1 MNQKTVFITGA
12 TGDIGEAITLKF
24 AQEGYALGLHYHK
37 NEEKKEIL
45 KTKLEHLNATFYFY
59 QGDLSQEGVG
69 QKLLEDFITEVKQID
84 VLINNAGITKVS
96 YLLKMS
102 ENDFIDVLQANLV
115 SAWRTSKG
123 VVKQMMKQRKGCII
137 NMSSIIGL
145 TGNVAQSNY
154 SSSKSGMIGLTKS
167 LAKELASRN
176 IRVNAIAPGFIETQM
191 TAKLPEEYRDKLK
204 SEIPLGRYGQPEDI
218 ANLVLFLS
226 SDQASYITGQ
236 VISIDGG
243 LYS

>member
-1 MNQKTVFITGA
+1 M
-12 TGDIGEAITLKF
+12 
-24 AQEGYALGLHYHK
+24 
-37 NEEKKEIL
+37 
-45 KTKLEHLNATFYFY
+45 
-59 QGDLSQEGVG
+59 
-69 QKLLEDFITEVKQID
+69 
-84 VLINNAGITKVS
+84 LINNAGITKDS